1 MLFYLRLEFLL
12 LFLKLESYF
21 VVVWKLESNSGVVWK
36 LEFLLSL
43 LFLKLESYFVIFWK
57 LVVVVFLL
65 ESLNLNFV
73 VVWKFKS

>member
-1 MLFYLRLEFLL
+1 MSTLLLFYLRLEFLL

-21 VVVWKLESNSGVVWK
+21 VVVWK

-57 LVVVVFLL
+57 LVVVVVLLFLL